1 MYNTVGETAGV
12 TQDVGSDPTVGEF
25 YPEEVYSE
33 LYCTFCGG
41 GLDGSCD
48 EEDEEME
55 VEVEVEVEGEGDE
68 KEGGM
73 RVGWIDLGEMNWM
86 EGEEAEDLDEE
97 PESCTMNDRRENA
110 VEAALVDETP
120 ESKNS

>member
-55 VEVEVEVEGEGDE
+55 VEVEGEGEGDE
-68 KEGGM
+68 KKGGV
-73 RVGWIDLGEMNWM
+73 REGWIDLGETSRM
-86 EGEEAEDLDEE
+86 EGKEDEELDEE
-97 PESCTMNDRRENA
+97 PESCTMNDRRKNA
-110 VEAALVDETP
+110 VEAALVDENP
-120 ESKNS
+120 ENKIS

>member
-33 LYCTFCGG
+33 AYCTFCGG

-55 VEVEVEVEGEGDE
+55 VEVEVEGEEDE
-68 KEGGM
+68 KE
-73 RVGWIDLGEMNWM
+73 GWIDLGEMSRM
-86 EGEEAEDLDEE
+86 EGNEDEELDEE
-97 PESCTMNDRRENA
+97 PESCTMNDRREKA
-110 VEAALVDETP
+110 VEAALVDENP
-120 ESKNS
+120 ENKDS